1 MIDVIE
7 TIVFTTDTEQ
17 KQLFKAI
24 QIIQN
29 AFRKFKVNF
38 LAEVIFFIDSF
49 ALKLDPV
56 ATSTTG

>member
-38 LAEVIFFIDSF
+38 LA
-49 ALKLDPV
+49 
-56 ATSTTG
+56 